1 VAGRTTYTDEELAR
15 LYVTLASNEGNVKR
29 TARDTGIPESTV
41 RRWKTEW
48 ETNGPPA
55 VEAVEQAVSTFTE
68 DAERVRNKA
77 LKAIEEKIPGA
88 KVGELTTLV
97 GVLDDKITR
106 ARGLPTGRVEYA
118 HALPPADEIRE
129 ALTAIFQ
136 GAVQA
141 AADRELD
148 IIDAE
153 VIEEQAAKALPAPR
167 TN

>member
-1 VAGRTTYTDEELAR
+1 MAGRTTYSDDDLAR
-15 LYVTLASNEGNVKR
+15 LFVSLTANEGNVKR

-48 ETNGPPA
+48 ETKGPPSY
-55 VEAVEQAVSTFTE
+55 EAVEQAVSTFAE
-68 DAERVRNKA
+68 DAERVRDKA

-97 GVLDDKITR
+97 GVLDDKIMR
-106 ARGLPTGRVEYA
+106 ARGLATGRVEHV

-129 ALTAIFQ
+129 VLAAVFQ
-136 GAVQA
+136 GAVQTA
-141 AADRELD
+141 AARELD

-153 VIEEQAAKALPAPR
+153 VIEEQAQKALPAPKR
-167 TN
+167 